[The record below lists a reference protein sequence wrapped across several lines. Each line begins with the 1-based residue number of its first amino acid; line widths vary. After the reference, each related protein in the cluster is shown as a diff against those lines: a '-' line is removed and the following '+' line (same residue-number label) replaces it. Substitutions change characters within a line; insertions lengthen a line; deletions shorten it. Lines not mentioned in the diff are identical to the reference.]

1 MKKRHIVWALI
12 FIVVGI
18 VLGSFPVKSKTNG
31 EVLNDNYKYVAIG
44 DEVALEDYNRYEVS
58 YVTLIKDFL
67 YSLNKN
73 LDYKNLGY
81 DGITSSELI
90 GEIENNKEAIEDAD
104 LITIA
109 IGGHNII
116 DAVLDN
122 LSIDKSLV
130 EGCSEEEF
138 DKIVSEYL
146 NNNKVTEEILKS
158 IEIFSEDF
166 KNIIKKVKSLAPKA
180 EIYINTIYNPIN
192 KKCNIYDFF
201 DSKIKLMN
209 DIIEKNNKNNNYKI
223 LDYYQIFDGDEI
235 LNFKIQD
242 GNIKIYPNKV
252 AHAMM
257 ASQVI
262 SDYEK
267 YVELDIE
274 DITSNSNNIK
284 GKTIANSN
292 IIILSEN
299 GIIAKTQSKSNGEF
313 EVGIPHLVSNSTIQI
328 MVYDKKIFSI
338 LYKFREL
345 VV

>member
-1 MKKRHIVWALI
+1 
-12 FIVVGI
+12 
-18 VLGSFPVKSKTNG
+18 
-31 EVLNDNYKYVAIG
+31 
-44 DEVALEDYNRYEVS
+44 
-58 YVTLIKDFL
+58 
-67 YSLNKN
+67 
-73 LDYKNLGY
+73 
-81 DGITSSELI
+81 
-90 GEIENNKEAIEDAD
+90 
-104 LITIA
+104 
-109 IGGHNII
+109 
-116 DAVLDN
+116 
-122 LSIDKSLV
+122 
-130 EGCSEEEF
+130 
-138 DKIVSEYL
+138 
-146 NNNKVTEEILKS
+146 
-158 IEIFSEDF
+158 
-166 KNIIKKVKSLAPKA
+166 
-180 EIYINTIYNPIN
+180 
-192 KKCNIYDFF
+192 
-201 DSKIKLMN
+201 MN

-223 LDYYQIFDGDEI
+223 LDCYQIFDGDEI

>member
-1 MKKRHIVWALI
+1 M
-12 FIVVGI
+12 
-18 VLGSFPVKSKTNG
+18 
-31 EVLNDNYKYVAIG
+31 
-44 DEVALEDYNRYEVS
+44 
-58 YVTLIKDFL
+58 
-67 YSLNKN
+67 
-73 LDYKNLGY
+73 
-81 DGITSSELI
+81 
-90 GEIENNKEAIEDAD
+90 
-104 LITIA
+104 
-109 IGGHNII
+109 
-116 DAVLDN
+116 
-122 LSIDKSLV
+122 
-130 EGCSEEEF
+130 
-138 DKIVSEYL
+138 
-146 NNNKVTEEILKS
+146 KS

-223 LDYYQIFDGDEI
+223 LDCYQIFDGDEI

-292 IIILSEN
+292 IIILSKN

-313 EVGIPHLVSNSTIQI
+313 EVEIPHLVSNSTIQI

-338 LYKFREL
+338 LYKLREL